1 MTYEAL
7 IAPHQ
12 ADALVKVSAEDI
24 RQIEGVFPLVEARGG
39 DIAALALAA
48 GVPVD
53 VVLKAMAD
61 PAIAQRML
69 ASQDKAEDGGELL
82 KPVAARIT
90 LAMLNKLRE
99 AVAAGELDI
108 DDIGNLMPKVHRI
121 IEHAD
126 RMEAA
131 RSDGY
136 ANLPTFN
143 IIFGVRGRGSI
154 SAVAQSQPV
163 AVEMEVFDLGAIVPS
178 AAMLNALTINRDAV
192 EGDEVPAPP
201 LSSDLGVSWART
213 A

>member
-1 MTYEAL
+1 MTVEAP
-7 IAPHQ
+7 ITPHQ
-12 ADALVKVSAEDI
+12 ADTLVDVSAEDI
-24 RQIEGVFPLVEARGG
+24 RQIEAVFPLVEARGG
-39 DIAALALAA
+39 DIEALALAA

-61 PAIAQRML
+61 PGLAQRML
-69 ASQDKAEDGGELL
+69 AAQDKAEDGGELL

-136 ANLPTFN
+136 ANLTTFN
-143 IIFGVRGRGSI
+143 IIFGVGVGGRGRGSI
-154 SAVAQSQPV
+154 SAVAESQPATV
-163 AVEMEVFDLGAIVPS
+163 GTEVFDLGAIVPS
-178 AAMLNALTINRDAV
+178 AAMLDALAINRIAV
-192 EGDEVPAPP
+192 DDDYPAP
-201 LSSDLGVSWART
+201 LGGSDAGVS
-213 A
+213 